1 VGRICDLRG
10 GGVGRNF
17 EPPDVQGD
25 SVSDTAKEEKEEEE
39 EESTAC
45 VIREALALLQLWD
58 PSFLKSNRDSCV
70 KNIRKAHGS
79 KKTNTH
85 THTSTTVS
93 KQGKQVRYRPQA
105 TAAAVTVGRCAA
117 VIATAGTM
125 PATAIIVLSSSS
137 SSLFFCL
144 GV

>member
-1 VGRICDLRG
+1 LAVGRICDLRG

-58 PSFLKSNRDSCV
+58 PSF
-70 KNIRKAHGS
+70 
-79 KKTNTH
+79 
-85 THTSTTVS
+85 
-93 KQGKQVRYRPQA
+93 RPQA

-125 PATAIIVLSSSS
+125 PATAIIVLSSSVSASNSVAS
-137 SSLFFCL
+137 SVF
-144 GV
+144 